1 MSERSVIEHALTVYY
16 DGNAKLAGQIIDLY
30 RDFVAHELAEKIRDH
45 QYLPPLSADEV
56 AFNNI
61 LSGAARLIDPEVS
74 DG

>member
-30 RDFVAHELAEKIRDH
+30 RDFVAHELAEKQRQSDVGDCCEECAAAVE
-45 QYLPPLSADEV
+45 L
-56 AFNNI
+56 
-61 LSGAARLIDPEVS
+61 AARLIDPEAS